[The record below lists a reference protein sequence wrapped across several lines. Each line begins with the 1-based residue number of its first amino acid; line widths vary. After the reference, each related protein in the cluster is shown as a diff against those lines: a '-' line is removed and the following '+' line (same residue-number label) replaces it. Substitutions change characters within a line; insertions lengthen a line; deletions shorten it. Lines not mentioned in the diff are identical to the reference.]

1 MCCDGK
7 LELGRDSAVSK
18 SLEKKL
24 RETAWVVDMLR
35 RKNLLA
41 TNVTSPAKVEITT
54 TLSYAR
60 SLRIVGEE
68 LAWKF
73 LLEYVVDPELSW
85 THVEQDGDEF
95 RLVCLTRRDGR
106 YVPC

>member
-68 LAWKF
+68 LARKF
-73 LLEYVVDPELSW
+73 LLAYASDPNLCW
-85 THVEQDGDEF
+85 VCVEQDGDDF
-95 RLVCLTRRDGR
+95 RLVCMTRRNGR
-106 YVPC
+106 FVPC